1 MFYWDPRL
9 GSTSKDAVSVGKIL
23 LEIVIVEVR
32 LSCICVLI
40 PCASSRDI
48 EQGDVRTRLVE
59 LDGQIMEIK
68 EGCGMCNRSYEHTQF
83 VCQPGA

>member
-1 MFYWDPRL
+1 MIYWDRRR

-32 LSCICVLI
+32 LSCNCVLV

-48 EQGDVRTRLVE
+48 EGNVRTKLV
-59 LDGQIMEIK
+59 DGQIMEIK
-68 EGCGMCNRSYEHTQF
+68 EGCGMCNRSYENTQF